1 MTKHKRT
8 LTAEQA
14 FTKQIAPLVAEIK
27 RIAKKHNIVAL
38 QAFYVELEKQGE
50 VTKAALMLDLVP
62 SADLT
67 VPPPFR
73 AAYLALDVS
82 GPQIDNAASAT
93 AESAAASPAAVAP
106 GTDTPDNNAV

>member
-1 MTKHKRT
+1 MTKHKGT

-14 FTKQIAPLVAEIK
+14 YSTQIAPLVAELK
-27 RIAKKHNIVAL
+27 RKCKMHNIIAL
-38 QAFYVELEKQGE
+38 LAFYVELEKQGD
-50 VTKAALMLDLVP
+50 VTKAAVMLEMIP

-82 GPQIDNAASAT
+82 APQV
-93 AESAAASPAAVAP
+93 AAAAPAAAAP
-106 GTDTPDNNAV
+106 GADTPDDNAG